1 MANPEGAK
9 ALGSGLKPLLM
20 KRGLGVMEV
29 LQGRALQHKKRDSF
43 RIPFFI
49 ACRKRL
55 ALTFSLRHPPLAWS
69 GPHYTHG

>member
-29 LQGRALQHKKRDSF
+29 LQGRALQHKKKG
-43 RIPFFI
+43 FF
-49 ACRKRL
+49 
-55 ALTFSLRHPPLAWS
+55 SNPLFYCMS
-69 GPHYTHG
+69 